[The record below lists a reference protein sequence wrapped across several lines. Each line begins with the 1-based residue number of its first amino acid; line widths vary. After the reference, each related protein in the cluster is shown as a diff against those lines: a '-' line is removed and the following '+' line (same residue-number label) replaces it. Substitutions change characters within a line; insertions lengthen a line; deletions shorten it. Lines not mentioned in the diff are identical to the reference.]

1 MANYSVGEISININ
15 IEDTFVVEI
24 SNAGKTW
31 NFVTEI
37 KTTNCSKVTELY
49 LQRKYEDMSGSFKW
63 ADKFKWNDSAVIT
76 GNVVFYEF
84 C

>member
-1 MANYSVGEISININ
+1 MANYSVGEISINIQ

-24 SNAGKTW
+24 SNAGTTW

-63 ADKFKWNDSAVIT
+63 ADKYKWNDSAVIT
-76 GNVVFYEF
+76 GNVTL
-84 C
+84 